1 MADRGTFAGFDGLR
15 LFGAVSV
22 MFSHAFLIATG
33 SEDTEPFIR
42 LLGPGNLL
50 GLYGVFTFFI
60 ISGFLLTRSL
70 QSRPSAITYSVNR
83 ALRILPGFL
92 FCTFLTVAV
101 IGPLFTTLTVKEY
114 FSSPETLEY
123 VRRTLSILNDY
134 GLPGV
139 YGGPEGHITTVVNG
153 SLWSLHY
160 EALSYVFL
168 LLVWT
173 IAPSSRIAALVA
185 VILSVLIWVFPGVSK
200 AIASVAYT
208 LPYFAGGVLM
218 QWIHSRFGIT
228 RLGAAI
234 SLVLLLAS
242 CLFGW
247 QSYAFALFGAYLIV
261 FLGERP
267 NVGSWIARKFGD
279 CSYGI
284 YLFGWPAE
292 QMVRK
297 LTNTT
302 DPWLLFVMALPLAA
316 LLGWISFHA
325 IEKPAMNSRTVVA
338 ARIRRAVSSVFE
350 AMRSPRAGVLGAK
363 TGFVLGGA
371 LLLVSK
377 VQWWYFTESMGLL
390 ILGAMAGSVV
400 FMVGNRAAIEQLE
413 AEARDSS

>member
-1 MADRGTFAGFDGLR
+1 MADRGTFSGFDGLR

-101 IGPLFTTLTVKEY
+101 IGPLFTTLPVNEY
-114 FSSPETLEY
+114 FSSPETTEY
-123 VRRTLSILNDY
+123 VKRTLSTLDDT

-139 YGGPEGHITTVVNG
+139 YGGPEGAVTTVVNG

-173 IAPSSRIAALVA
+173 IAPSSRIAALIA
-185 VILSVLIWVFPGVSK
+185 VTLSALIWVFPSVDNAVK
-200 AIASVAYT
+200 SVAYT

-218 QWIHSRFGIT
+218 HWIHGRYGTT
-228 RLGAAI
+228 RLGAAV

-242 CLFGW
+242 GMFGL
-247 QSYAFALFGAYLIV
+247 QQYAFALFGAYLIV

-267 NVGSWIARKFGD
+267 NVGSWIARKIGD
-279 CSYGI
+279 CSYGV

-292 QMVRK
+292 QMVRR
-297 LTNTT
+297 LTDTT
-302 DPWLLFVMALPLAA
+302 DPWRLFVMALPLAA

-325 IEKPAMNSRTVVA
+325 VEKPAMRYRTAVA
-338 ARIRRAVSSVFE
+338 DRIRRVASRVFD

-363 TGFVLGGA
+363 ISFVVGA
-371 LLLVSK
+371 TLLLLSK

-390 ILGAMAGSVV
+390 ILGVLAGAIV
-400 FMVGNRAAIEQLE
+400 FMVGNRAAVEQLQG
-413 AEARDSS
+413 RDA

>member
-1 MADRGTFAGFDGLR
+1 MADRDTFPGFDGLR
-15 LFGAVSV
+15 FFGAVSV

-42 LLGPGNLL
+42 LLGPTNLL

-70 QSRPSAITYSVNR
+70 QSRPSAITYAVNR

-92 FCTFLTVAV
+92 FCTLVTVAV
-101 IGPLFTTLTVKEY
+101 IGPLFTTLTLKEY
-114 FSSPETLEY
+114 LSSPETTYY
-123 VRRTLSILNDY
+123 VRKALTTLDDA

-139 YGGPEGHITTVVNG
+139 YGGASGAVSTVVNG

-173 IAPSSRIAALVA
+173 IAPSSRMTALIAVALSA
-185 VILSVLIWVFPGVSK
+185 LIWVFPSVDQ
-200 AIASVAYT
+200 AIRSLAYT

-218 QWIHSRFGIT
+218 HWIHGRYGTT

-234 SLVLLLAS
+234 SLVLLVAS
-242 CLFGW
+242 GMFGV
-247 QSYAFALFGAYLIV
+247 QSYAFAVFGAYLIV

-267 NVGSWIARKFGD
+267 NIGSWIARKIGD

-292 QMVRK
+292 QMVRR
-297 LTNTT
+297 LTHTA
-302 DPWLLFVMALPLAA
+302 DPWRLFFMTLPLVVM
-316 LLGWISFHA
+316 LGWISFHA
-325 IEKPAMNSRTVVA
+325 VEKPAMGLRTAVA
-338 ARIRRAVSSVFE
+338 ARIRQWVRRVFD
-350 AMRSPRAGVLGAK
+350 AMRRPRAGVLGAK
-363 TGFVLGGA
+363 ISFVVGA
-371 LLLVSK
+371 TLVLLSE

-390 ILGAMAGSVV
+390 ILGVMVGSIV
-400 FMVGNRAAIEQLE
+400 FMAADRMAVGPPGGSRA
-413 AEARDSS
+413 

>member
-1 MADRGTFAGFDGLR
+1 MVDRGTFAGFDGLR

-33 SEDTEPFIR
+33 SEETEPFIR

-92 FCTFLTVAV
+92 FCTFMTVAV
-101 IGPLFTTLTVKEY
+101 IGPLFTTLTMMEY
-114 FSSPETLEY
+114 LSSPETTQY
-123 VRRTLSILNDY
+123 VTRTLGTLDDA

-139 YGGPEGHITTVVNG
+139 YGGPRGAVSTVVNG

-160 EALSYVFL
+160 EALSYVLL

-185 VILSVLIWVFPGVSK
+185 VTLSALMWVFPSVDK

-218 QWIHSRFGIT
+218 HWIQGRYGTT
-228 RLGAAI
+228 RRGAAI

-242 CLFGW
+242 CVIGV
-247 QSYAFALFGAYLIV
+247 QRYAFAVFGAYLVV

-267 NVGSWIARKFGD
+267 NVGSSIARKIGD

-284 YLFGWPAE
+284 YLFGWPVE
-292 QMVRK
+292 QMVRR
-297 LTNTT
+297 LTGTT
-302 DPWLLFVMALPLAA
+302 DPWRLFVMALPVAVI
-316 LLGWISFHA
+316 LGWISFHA
-325 IEKPAMNSRTVVA
+325 VEKRAMGLRTAVA
-338 ARIRRAVSSVFE
+338 ARIRRVVSRVFDAVGS
-350 AMRSPRAGVLGAK
+350 ARAGVLGAK
-363 TGFVLGGA
+363 TAFVVGVT
-371 LLLVSK
+371 LLLMSE

-390 ILGAMAGSVV
+390 ILGALAGSVV
-400 FMVGNRAAIEQLE
+400 FMAVDRAAVDPV
-413 AEARDSS
+413 AGKRA